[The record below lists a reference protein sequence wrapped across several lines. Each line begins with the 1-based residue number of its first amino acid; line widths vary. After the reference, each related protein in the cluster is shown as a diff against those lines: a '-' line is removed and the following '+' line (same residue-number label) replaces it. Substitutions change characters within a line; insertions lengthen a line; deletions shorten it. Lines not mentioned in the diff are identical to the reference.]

1 MGELRKSELRSPA
14 EHQHG
19 CRCRH
24 PKGSNTNL
32 QEPMP
37 PRKFQGP
44 GGFLSRPG
52 STRAPGRLQRVSY
65 IRVSAAAHRITPPTD
80 LCTTLHAHSPISRR
94 DAPRSPVRDLLLID
108 RTAGCCGGFGE
119 ITRGLRARL
128 RAHMPEYAGPPP
140 PSGTTQSMF
149 CEGHLMSH
157 VLQWMQF
164 CALICSRG
172 GASSSRMYS

>member
-1 MGELRKSELRSPA
+1 MENAAAIFTTNK
-14 EHQHG
+14 HQHN
-19 CRCRH
+19 C
-24 PKGSNTNL
+24 PKQNTHNKTCGG
-32 QEPMP
+32 PAKV
-37 PRKFQGP
+37 RGP
-44 GGFLSRPG
+44 GVFLPR
-52 STRAPGRLQRVSY
+52 PGRLCNACPNVRVSLPRR
-65 IRVSAAAHRITPPTD
+65 IESPHPACGCAPQTSARTQPHLSTRCAKIASARPPAD
-80 LCTTLHAHSPISRR
+80 RHNGGVLRRARR
-94 DAPRSPVRDLLLID
+94 DH
-108 RTAGCCGGFGE
+108 
-119 ITRGLRARL
+119 TRLRARL